1 MKKKLVILVMLVL
14 AVGLSACRKNEG
26 ATASSKTSDSSELKS
41 PDDEE
46 IFDRLSEALPT
57 VNTDNYNKDDYFG
70 ADYKSLLRNP
80 MDHTGEKLGFINF
93 DVIQVLKEGKY
104 KKILVATQPK
114 ELYMLIIEDRRLE
127 SKLLEGDMLHVNGR
141 FLTTYKYIANNNT
154 EKEVPL
160 IYIDAYTLVG
170 D

>member
-1 MKKKLVILVMLVL
+1 MKQKLTVLVMFVL
-14 AVGLSACRKNEG
+14 MIGLSACGNKEG
-26 ATASSKTSDSSELKS
+26 TTANSKTADSSEVKA

-46 IFDRLSEALPT
+46 IFDRLSELLPT
-57 VNTDNYNKDDYFG
+57 VNTDNYNEDEYLG
-70 ADYKSLLRNP
+70 SDYKSLLRNP
-80 MDHTGEKLGFINF
+80 LDHAGEKLGFINF
-93 DVIQVLKEGKY
+93 DVIQVIKEGKY
-104 KKILVATQPK
+104 QKLLVVTQPK
-114 ELYMLIIEDRRLE
+114 DLYMLVIEDSRLE
-127 SKLLEGDMLHVNGR
+127 SKLLEGDTLHVNGR